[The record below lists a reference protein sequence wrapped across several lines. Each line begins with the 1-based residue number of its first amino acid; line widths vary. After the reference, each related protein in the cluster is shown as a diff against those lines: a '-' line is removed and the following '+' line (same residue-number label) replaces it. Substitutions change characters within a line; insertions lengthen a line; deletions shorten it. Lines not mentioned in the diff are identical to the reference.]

1 MYSQRLSFTP
11 QEDHLRYQEERNQY
25 VERLKAYQ
33 AGSTQHQPLSTQPR
47 APAPAPQPE
56 PAKTKGP
63 LGQDL
68 LLLGALLLLL
78 MEDPSTQD
86 TVLIG
91 ILIYLLL
98 G

>member
-1 MYSQRLSFTP
+1 MYSERLSFSP
-11 QEDHLRYQEERNQY
+11 QEEHLRFQQQRNEY

-33 AGSTQHQPLSTQPR
+33 AGSAQPP
-47 APAPAPQPE
+47 APAPASVPKAE
-56 PAKTKGP
+56 PAQPKGP

-68 LLLGALLLLL
+68 VLLGALLLLL